1 MIKHLLKRKKKE
13 KKKKRSHDKADFYSF
28 NLSCVMLIIN
38 QGASSPA
45 VAYHKVTVSMKI
57 HGNL

>member
-1 MIKHLLKRKKKE
+1 VIKHLLKR